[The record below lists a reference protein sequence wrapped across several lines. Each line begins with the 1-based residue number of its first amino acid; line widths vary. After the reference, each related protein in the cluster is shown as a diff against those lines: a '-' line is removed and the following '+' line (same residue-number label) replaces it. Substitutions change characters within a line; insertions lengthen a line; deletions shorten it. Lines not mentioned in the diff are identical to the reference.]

1 MPQVAPTHGSETA
14 MNIDFAA
21 IKAKNVRRYGED
33 IGRIGRLLLEQR
45 YHERSHFIFELLQNA
60 EDALRRGSA
69 GGSSEVRF
77 ALDPHCLRFAHFG
90 APFSEQDV
98 RHICGIG
105 ESSEV
110 HAQRL
115 TDIGRF
121 GIGFKSVYALTDAP
135 QIHSGSA
142 HFAIDCYVWPREIAP
157 IYTEHGETVF
167 QFPFRPDI
175 PAARDE
181 ILRSLATLNPSTLL
195 FLREID
201 KITYDAGND
210 FSGTYLRE
218 SQQLSPNLRNV
229 TVSGQRHGSPTEQ
242 SKFLVMDRRVFHEGK
257 PAGRVEIAFLLDG
270 QRVFPVEN
278 AALSVFFPTI
288 VPTRFGAILQ
298 GPFQTTPSRDNIP
311 TDNEWNRHIVREMAV
326 LLRDSLG
333 ALRDLGL
340 LDADT
345 LAAFPIHRQ
354 RFPVQELLQP
364 LYAAC
369 ANALRDDE
377 RIRCADGS
385 YQKSG
390 RVRIGRTK
398 EVRDLLSPEQL
409 GDLLGQSDPV
419 YWVSDAVSRDKTP
432 ELRKYLIDELAIQEL
447 DPESITRQLNV
458 EFLSTQ
464 SPEWHV
470 RLYEFLNR
478 QESAWR
484 NTGLLNKPFILLDD
498 ENHVAPFR
506 DNQAQAYLPSSIQT
520 GFPTVHPTLSGS
532 SAALEFLRKIGLTEP
547 DPVDDVIHNL
557 LPKYDDPGYSP
568 PDSDYTSDLSRIHAA
583 FATDSSRKRVRL
595 IDKLRATPFVFATD
609 QVTGETFR
617 VHPEGLYLPSECLKS
632 LFAGIEGIQLV
643 DLNRGG
649 QEYDAQRELLRACG
663 AAEHLIPVPVEAD
676 FSEKELREMRRRAGW
691 ETNTGSPSIADQ
703 TLRGLDAV
711 LKVLP
716 TLPSSEAAALSRQ
729 LWEALSNVAEQQGHA
744 IFSGTYAWFYVSPRS
759 CSFDA
764 SFVRRLNDSAWVP
777 KPDGSLGSPSE
788 VVFDD
793 LQPAWK
799 ENVFLLTKIPFKPR
813 AEVELARK
821 IGLEPA
827 ALDLMKQH
835 GITEAKLRALLG
847 IASQEPPV
855 SSEPYIDLETPAN
868 GRATGNQTASGSHG
882 EATEKNSPSSS
893 VAHGATR
900 PGYHTYVTVSSDD
913 PPEDPEGLN
922 DGERLRIEKQAIA
935 LIRSREPSLHP
946 TPPNNPGFDL
956 YEGASLE
963 SATRFVEVKSLKGPW
978 SCPVTLSSTQFEKAQ
993 TERDRFWL
1001 YVVEMIG
1008 SPHSPAIHRI
1018 RDPAGK
1024 GRHFCYDSG
1033 WKAISEPKEE

>member
-1 MPQVAPTHGSETA
+1 

-21 IKAKNVRRYGED
+21 IKAENVRRYGED
-33 IGRIGRLLLEQR
+33 IGRIGRLLLEQSYR
-45 YHERSHFIFELLQNA
+45 ERSHFIFELLQNA

-77 ALDPHCLRFAHFG
+77 VLDPHGLRFAHFG

-98 RHICGIG
+98 RFICGIG

-167 QFPFRPDI
+167 QFPFRADI

-201 KITYDAGND
+201 KITYDAGSD
-210 FSGTYLRE
+210 FSGVYLRE

-229 TVSGQRHGSPTEQ
+229 TVSGNRHGLPTEQ
-242 SKFLVMDRRVFHEGK
+242 SRFLVMDRPVFHEGQ
-257 PAGRVEIAFLLDG
+257 PAGRVEIAFLLDD
-270 QRVFPVEN
+270 QRVSPVEN

-311 TDNEWNRHIVREMAV
+311 PDNEWNRYIVREMAV

-333 ALRDLGL
+333 ALRELRL

-345 LAAFPIHRQ
+345 LTAFPIHRQ
-354 RFPVQELLQP
+354 RFPAQELLHP

-385 YQKSG
+385 YQTSG

-409 GDLLGQSDPV
+409 GDLLGRSDPV

-432 ELRKYLIDELAIQEL
+432 DLRKYLTEELAIQEI
-447 DPESITRQLNV
+447 DPEHITRHLSA
-458 EFLSTQ
+458 EFLSAQ

-478 QESAWR
+478 QESTWR
-484 NTGLLNKPFILLDD
+484 NTGFLNKPFILLDD
-498 ENHVAPFR
+498 ESHVAPFR

-520 GFPTVHPTLSGS
+520 GFPTVHPTLCGS
-532 SAALEFLRKIGLTEP
+532 SAAIEFLRKIGLTEP
-547 DPVDDVIHNL
+547 DPVDDVILNL
-557 LPKYDDPGYSP
+557 LPKYDEPGYSP
-568 PDSDYTSDLSRIHAA
+568 PDPEYSSALSRIHAA
-583 FATDSSRKRVRL
+583 FATDSSQKRARL

-609 QVTGETFR
+609 QVTGETIR
-617 VHPEGLYLPSECLKS
+617 VQPQGLYLPSECLKD
-632 LFAGIEGIQLV
+632 LFAGIEGIQLA

-649 QEYDAQRELLRACG
+649 QEYDTQRELLRACG
-663 AAEHLIPVPVEAD
+663 AAEHLIPVSVEAT
-676 FSEKELREMRRRAGW
+676 FSEEELREMRRRAGS
-691 ETNTGSPSIADQ
+691 ENNTSTPSIADQ
-703 TLRGLDAV
+703 TLRGLDAI
-711 LKVLP
+711 LKALP
-716 TLPSSEAAALSRQ
+716 TLTSPKAAALSRQ
-729 LWEALSNVAEQQGHA
+729 LWEALSNVGEQQGHT
-744 IFSGTYAWFYVSPRS
+744 IFSGTYDWFYVSRRS

-764 SFVRRLNDSAWVP
+764 AFVRRLNTCAWVP
-777 KPDGSLGSPSE
+777 KPDGSLGLPSE

-793 LQPAWK
+793 LRPAWK
-799 ENVFLLTKIPFKPR
+799 EDVFLLTKIPFKPR
-813 AEVELARK
+813 AQVELARQV
-821 IGLEPA
+821 GLEPA
-827 ALDLMKQH
+827 ALDLMKKH
-835 GITEAKLRALLG
+835 GITEAKLRELLA
-847 IASQEPPV
+847 IASEEQRV
-855 SSEPYIDLETPAN
+855 SSEPCIGPETPAN
-868 GRATGNQTASGSHG
+868 GRTSDFTSRDENEGKSENRPASTCHG
-882 EATEKNSPSSS
+882 QATENHSPSSPA
-893 VAHGATR
+893 AHGATR

-922 DGERLRIEKQAIA
+922 DGERLRIEKHAIA

-946 TPPNNPGFDL
+946 TPRNNPGFDL

-993 TERDRFWL
+993 AERDRFWL

-1033 WKAISEPKEE
+1033 WKAISEPNEK